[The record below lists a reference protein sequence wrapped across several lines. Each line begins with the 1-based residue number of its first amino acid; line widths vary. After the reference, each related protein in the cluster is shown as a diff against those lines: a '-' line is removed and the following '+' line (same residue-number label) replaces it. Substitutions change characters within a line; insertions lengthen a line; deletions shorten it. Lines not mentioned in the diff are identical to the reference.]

1 LLEDDGVSVPDDA
14 QVVGQAVKVVKP
26 LKKLDISFNKIGMS
40 RNVD

>member
-1 LLEDDGVSVPDDA
+1 MTGVSVPDDA